1 MFSWDHLYKGGKVVQ
16 CPGEVAVCSCWK
28 LHCSTSRDTD
38 SVRMVEIVKI
48 YFLGPHILKHS
59 LGKVGVTKLNFKI
72 V

>member
-16 CPGEVAVCSCWK
+16 CPSEAAVCSGRE
-28 LHCSTSRDTD
+28 LHCSTSRDTH
-38 SVRMVEIVKI
+38 SVRLVEIVKLC
-48 YFLGPHILKHS
+48 FLGPHILKHS